1 MSCRVVSMASANQ
14 NLVPFPKRPIR
25 RNNYE
30 LAFLPA
36 ALEIAE
42 TPASPVG
49 RAVGATIIAIF
60 CVALAW
66 ATFGKVDI
74 VVTANGKIIP
84 SGRTKLIQPLEA
96 SVVRAIL
103 VHDGQQVRAGE
114 SLIELD
120 PTMTTAERDHVKG
133 DLVASQ
139 LDVARLQA
147 ALSDGNDPLAAFHPP
162 EGATKDQIEMYR
174 QFLISQTSEQR
185 SKMFELDRQ
194 ASQKQAEHSTV
205 EANIAKL
212 EATIPLLQ
220 ERVDVRKYLFDKA
233 LGTKLTYLSEQQ
245 DLVGQQQDLLIQQ
258 SKLKEADA
266 ALAALKETRDR
277 TAAEFR
283 RTLYDDLVK
292 AEQKSAGMAQ
302 DAIKAERRAKLQDL
316 VAPVDGVVQ
325 QLAVH
330 TVGGVVTPAQA
341 LAVVVPLDSH
351 LEIEATLPNDDVGFV
366 HAGQEVEIK
375 VHTFNFTRYGLLHGR
390 VLSVSSDS
398 IARGGEGDH
407 SRAQNASEKDSQ
419 QQGQDLVYAV
429 RISLDQRQMQADN
442 SVVDLGPGMAV
453 TAEVKTG
460 SRRIIG
466 YLLSPIARYQH
477 DALRER

>member
-1 MSCRVVSMASANQ
+1 MASANQ

-42 TPASPVG
+42 TPPSPVG
-49 RAVGATIIAIF
+49 RAVGGTIIAIF

-66 ATFGKVDI
+66 ATLGKVDI

-96 SVVRAIL
+96 GVVRAIL
-103 VHDGQQVRAGE
+103 VHDGQQVRAGD

-120 PTMTTAERDHVKG
+120 PTMTTAERDRVKG
-133 DLVASQ
+133 DLVGAQ
-139 LDVARLQA
+139 LDVARLRA
-147 ALSDGNDPLAAFHPP
+147 ALSEGNDPLAAFHPP
-162 EGATKDQIEMYR
+162 EGATTAQIEMHR
-174 QFLISQTSEQR
+174 QFLVSQTSEQR

-194 ASQKQAEHSTV
+194 TSQKEAERTTM
-205 EANIAKL
+205 EANITKL

-245 DLVGQQQDLLIQQ
+245 DLVGQQQDLLIER
-258 SKLKEADA
+258 SKMKEVDA
-266 ALAALKETRDR
+266 SLAALRETRDR

-283 RTLYDDLVK
+283 RTLFDELVK

-341 LAVVVPLDSH
+341 LAVVVPQDSH
-351 LEIEATLPNDDVGFV
+351 LEIEATLSNDDVGFV

-375 VHTFNFTRYGLLHGR
+375 VHTFNFTRYGLLRGR
-390 VLSVSSDS
+390 VLSVSQDS
-398 IARGGEGDH
+398 IPRDGADARPRG
-407 SRAQNASEKDSQ
+407 QNGSENDQQ

-429 RISLDQRQMQADN
+429 RISLDQRQMQDGDRM
-442 SVVDLGPGMAV
+442 VDLGPGMAV

-466 YLLSPIARYQH
+466 YLLSPIARYEH

>member
-1 MSCRVVSMASANQ
+1 MASASQ
-14 NLVPFPKRPIR
+14 NLVPFPKRPVR
-25 RNNYE
+25 RNNHE

-49 RAVGATIIAIF
+49 RALGGTIIAIF
-60 CVALAW
+60 CVAIAW

-84 SGRTKLIQPLEA
+84 SGNTKLIQPLETGI
-96 SVVRAIL
+96 VRAIL

-120 PTMTTAERDHVKG
+120 PTMTTAERDRVKG
-133 DLVASQ
+133 DLIAAE
-139 LDVARLQA
+139 LDVARLHA
-147 ALSDGNDPLAAFHPP
+147 ALSEGNDPLADFHPP
-162 EGATKDQIEMYR
+162 KGATAVQIEMYR
-174 QFLISQTSEQR
+174 QFLVSQTSEQR

-194 ASQKQAEHSTV
+194 TSQKEAERSTV

-245 DLVGQQQDLLIQQ
+245 DLVGQQQDLLILQ
-258 SKLKEADA
+258 SKLKEAAA

-283 RTLYDDLVK
+283 RTLFDDLVK
-292 AEQKSAGMAQ
+292 AEQKAAGIAQ
-302 DAIKAERRAKLQDL
+302 DAIKAERRANLQDL

-351 LEIEATLPNDDVGFV
+351 LEIEATLSNDDIGFV

-375 VHTFNFTRYGLLHGR
+375 VRTFNFTRYGLLRGR
-390 VLSVSSDS
+390 VLNVSSDS
-398 IARGGEGDH
+398 IARDGGDAH
-407 SRAQNASEKDSQ
+407 PRVQNASENDQ
-419 QQGQDLVYAV
+419 QQGQDPFYAV
-429 RISLDQRQMQADN
+429 RISLDQHQMKDGDKT
-442 SVVDLGPGMAV
+442 VDLGPGMAV

-466 YLLSPIARYQH
+466 YLLSPLAGYEH
-477 DALRER
+477 DVLRER

>member
-1 MSCRVVSMASANQ
+1 MASANQ

-42 TPASPVG
+42 TPPSPVG
-49 RAVGATIIAIF
+49 RAVGGTIIAIF

-96 SVVRAIL
+96 GVVRAIL

-133 DLVASQ
+133 DLVGAQ
-139 LDVARLQA
+139 LDVARLRA
-147 ALSDGNDPLAAFHPP
+147 ALSEGDPLAAFHPP
-162 EGATKDQIEMYR
+162 EGATKAQIEMHR
-174 QFLISQTSEQR
+174 QFLVSQMSEQR

-194 ASQKQAEHSTV
+194 TSQKEAERSTM
-205 EANIAKL
+205 EANITKL

-245 DLVGQQQDLLIQQ
+245 DLVGQQQDLLIQR
-258 SKLKEADA
+258 SKMKEVDA

-283 RTLYDDLVK
+283 RTLLDELVK
-292 AEQKSAGMAQ
+292 AEQKSADIAQ

-341 LAVVVPLDSH
+341 LAVVVPQDSH
-351 LEIEATLPNDDVGFV
+351 LEIEATLSNDDVGFV
-366 HAGQEVEIK
+366 HTGQEAEIK

-390 VLSVSSDS
+390 VLSVSPDS
-398 IARGGEGDH
+398 IARDGGDDH
-407 SRAQNASEKDSQ
+407 PHAQNASEKDPQ

-429 RISLDQRQMQADN
+429 RISLDQHQMQDGDKM
-442 SVVDLGPGMAV
+442 VDLGPGMAV

-466 YLLSPIARYQH
+466 YLLSPLARYQH
-477 DALRER
+477 DVLRER